1 MVSITLTVFLHCWLP
16 PPTEDNYFVLFLR
29 RSGLFARCWSSSVT
43 CTEKIDLLVDAVF
56 IVGFALLS
64 TWPLSI
70 GSLTSSPL
78 VTLRHNTFAN
88 DLYVF
93 LFFTS
98 KMLSTY
104 LSITAKLLDEFRS
117 FDVSNR
123 SFKHSIIQTP
133 YHLITWSLDH
143 VEDDCCHAIRSWTL
157 VISFKLHKIV
167 WLRITE
173 RYLTLTYFSVGSKF
187 LFVLLCGRLTH
198 KSVGRLYSRRVF
210 CLTVRLLS
218 FSWWNDDLL
227 KILWGSR
234 RGWLNWWS
242 NFWRYSSLV

>member
-1 MVSITLTVFLHCWLP
+1 
-16 PPTEDNYFVLFLR
+16 
-29 RSGLFARCWSSSVT
+29 
-43 CTEKIDLLVDAVF
+43 
-56 IVGFALLS
+56 
-64 TWPLSI
+64 
-70 GSLTSSPL
+70 
-78 VTLRHNTFAN
+78 
-88 DLYVF
+88 
-93 LFFTS
+93 
-98 KMLSTY
+98 MLSTY
-104 LSITAKLLDEFRS
+104 LSITATLLDEFRS

-198 KSVGRLYSRRVF
+198 KSVGRLYSRRVSVWLF
-210 CLTVRLLS
+210 VTLLR

-227 KILWGSR
+227 KILWWSR
-234 RGWLNWWS
+234 IGWLILCFKPSRFSLLVYLKSCLRSFGLRSDGSTLSIVGWS
-242 NFWRYSSLV
+242 WYSSNMTLCRA